1 MWAVQYHRSGGPEVL
16 RVEEIAAP
24 SPRDGQVLVRT
35 LASGVSRIDALY
47 RRGRLPHGPTFPKQ
61 TGFDAIGEVVQGRAG
76 AIRPGDRVAVVL
88 GLEPLRGRGTTVELL
103 AVEPSR
109 CGAFP
114 AGYEPRVEDCALVL
128 GGLTALRA
136 VRDGLRPRRGERV
149 LVVGAGGPVGLAAI
163 QIARGAGAVVDA
175 VAGSAALEECLGL
188 GADEAYDYRGEEAA
202 QLRASRRY
210 GGMVVAA
217 GRPSDWFTA
226 VRRGG
231 RAALTDGGAWPGSVV
246 RAVRAG
252 VRSIPI
258 AAGHGSG
265 DLRWLA
271 RRIVGGDL
279 VPVVGRRYGVGE
291 VGRAHAELGTGP
303 TRGARIIDHR
313 RMP

>member
-24 SPRDGQVLVRT
+24 SLRDGQVLVRT

-76 AIRPGDRVAVVL
+76 VIRPGDRVAVVL

-217 GRPSDWFTA
+217 GRPSDWFNA